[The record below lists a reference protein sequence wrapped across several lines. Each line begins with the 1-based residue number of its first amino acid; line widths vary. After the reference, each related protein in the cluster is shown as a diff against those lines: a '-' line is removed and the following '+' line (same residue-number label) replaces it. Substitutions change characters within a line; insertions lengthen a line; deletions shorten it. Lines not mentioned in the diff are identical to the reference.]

1 MSNVIAFIAC
11 PRTGFVVKHT
21 VGFPCRGSRSNN
33 IIDKRASKHI
43 LSRIILQLFT
53 LSRAR
58 KNGLSEQKIKLD
70 RNRMDEGRNGMFST
84 HKRQTHTNT
93 HTHTSTHTHTHSD
106 TYTHTHSERER
117 KRERERLTDRQTD
130 MQRKK
135 DVPYTSHMQI
145 AERST
150 KKACWFRYSPVLAVS
165 CVTVHL
171 LVLTKWHTDHVSS
184 LQLHHS
190 ILSCC
195 RSRRHRD
202 QITRVTSC

>member
-1 MSNVIAFIAC
+1 MAC
-11 PRTGFVVKHT
+11 QSKRSSWIEIVWMKAAMACSVHTSAKHT
-21 VGFPCRGSRSNN
+21 
-33 IIDKRASKHI
+33 
-43 LSRIILQLFT
+43 Q
-53 LSRAR
+53 
-58 KNGLSEQKIKLD
+58 
-70 RNRMDEGRNGMFST
+70 T
-84 HKRQTHTNT
+84 HTHTNT
-93 HTHTSTHTHTHSD
+93 HTSTSTHTHTHSD

-171 LVLTKWHTDHVSS
+171 LALTKWHTDHVSS

-190 ILSCC
+190 ILCCC

-202 QITRVTSC
+202 HITRVPSC